1 MSWTKLTAVGEVL
14 ARVEMFRM
22 LCHVL
27 TDAGSQAETEVGVDV
42 DLADS
47 HGSCFAE
54 LVFRDADSVS
64 QVAAVFVDDLDVF
77 RYDRRCAVE
86 DDREARQAFGDFFE
100 DVEAECRR
108 YEDAVSVARALF
120 RSEFESAVAG
130 ADSDGQGVDARAGYE
145 FFDFFRTRIVSFMGS
160 DFDIV
165 FDAGQLAEFAFDDD
179 AVSVCVFNDFFREG
193 DIVFERM
200 FRAVDH
206 DGSETAVDAVFAGFK
221 VSAVVEVKGDGEIMI
236 FQSCFYEMFQIRRF
250 SVFAG
255 TGRSLKDDRRVQFSS
270 GLGNALDD
278 FHVVDV
284 ECTDSI
290 VAS

>member
-1 MSWTKLTAVGEVL
+1 M
-14 ARVEMFRM
+14 
-22 LCHVL
+22 L

-64 QVAAVFVDDLDVF
+64 QVAAVLVDDLDVF

-86 DDREARQAFGDFFE
+86 DDREARQAFLKTSE
-100 DVEAECRR
+100 DVRREVGR
-108 YEDAVSVARALF
+108 YEDAVARAQRALPGVNLKAPWLVPIAMA
-120 RSEFESAVAG
+120 RS
-130 ADSDGQGVDARAGYE
+130 DARAGYE
-145 FFDFFRTRIVSFMGS
+145 FFDFFRTRVVSFVGS

-250 SVFAG
+250 SVFA
-255 TGRSLKDDRRVQFSS
+255 FSTE
-270 GLGNALDD
+270 A
-278 FHVVDV
+278 
-284 ECTDSI
+284 
-290 VAS
+290 

>member
-1 MSWTKLTAVGEVL
+1 MAQKKAIPFLQDMRLSFAFRAEDAFDLVSDDVMDELTAVGEVL

-145 FFDFFRTRIVSFMGS
+145 FFDFFRTRVVSFVGS

-193 DIVFERM
+193 DIVFE
-200 FRAVDH
+200 
-206 DGSETAVDAVFAGFK
+206 
-221 VSAVVEVKGDGEIMI
+221 
-236 FQSCFYEMFQIRRF
+236 
-250 SVFAG
+250 
-255 TGRSLKDDRRVQFSS
+255 
-270 GLGNALDD
+270 
-278 FHVVDV
+278 
-284 ECTDSI
+284 
-290 VAS
+290 